1 MQASFIFLGIIALTW
16 IMKCKLTMIREDLK
30 ESQQE
35 YLKKFRK
42 RAKVII
48 SGSSWMIHVKVDGPR
63 KSKSMF
69 AQD

>member
-1 MQASFIFLGIIALTW
+1 
-16 IMKCKLTMIREDLK
+16 MKCKLTMIREDMK